1 MSDVELKLTPEEL
14 APLTESH
21 RKTQEL
27 IFALG
32 QLEMS
37 RDALDQR
44 KGTLISQIREL
55 NVSAQKLMAAAS
67 ERLGIA
73 PGTPWQMLP
82 DGSVLLLDPKTGLPA

>member
-1 MSDVELKLTPEEL
+1 MSDIELKLTPEEL

-37 RDALDQR
+37 RAALEVRHDGLVTQV
-44 KGTLISQIREL
+44 REL
-55 NVSAQKLMAAAS
+55 NQSAQELMASAS
-67 ERLGIA
+67 KRLGIA

-82 DGSVLLLDPKTGLPA
+82 DGTVLLLDPKTGLPA